1 MVKGKD
7 PVSLIRNIGTCF
19 AFSCVRFN
27 VELLL
32 NFFSWAFD
40 ILPVTFSP
48 SFLEG
53 QEDLCKTR
61 QKTQYLVTKNHI
73 SKICF

>member
-19 AFSCVRFN
+19 AFSYVRFN
-27 VELLL
+27 VELVL
-32 NFFSWAFD
+32 NCFSWAFD

-53 QEDLCKTR
+53 
-61 QKTQYLVTKNHI
+61 
-73 SKICF
+73 